1 MAVKKKAARGGLG
14 KGLDLLIPV
23 EPAEKEEKDVVVLKT
38 SMLEPNKEQPR
49 KSFDSEKI
57 DELAQSIKQYGII
70 QPIIVCKKDDYY
82 QIIAGERRWRAAK
95 KAGVKEVPV
104 VVKEYADREIA
115 EISLIE
121 NIQREDLN
129 PIEEALSYKQLI
141 DDYHLTQEELAQR
154 VSKSRTVITNAMR
167 LLKLHK
173 DVQKMLVDGRLSA
186 GHARAILALEDPKQQ
201 LKIANEVVEKN
212 LSVRQTEELVK
223 ELNEAKPSAKKKAK
237 NDDDMGFIYR
247 DLEKKMTAAL
257 GTKVKIKRKDKGK
270 GKIEISYFTE
280 DELDRLYGI
289 INKGAK

>member
-23 EPAEKEEKDVVVLKT
+23 ETAEKEEKDVVVLKT

-104 VVKEYADREIA
+104 VVKEYSDREIA

-212 LSVRQTEELVK
+212 LSVRQTEDLVK

>member
-104 VVKEYADREIA
+104 VVKE
-115 EISLIE
+115 
-121 NIQREDLN
+121 
-129 PIEEALSYKQLI
+129 
-141 DDYHLTQEELAQR
+141 
-154 VSKSRTVITNAMR
+154 
-167 LLKLHK
+167 
-173 DVQKMLVDGRLSA
+173 
-186 GHARAILALEDPKQQ
+186 
-201 LKIANEVVEKN
+201 
-212 LSVRQTEELVK
+212 
-223 ELNEAKPSAKKKAK
+223 
-237 NDDDMGFIYR
+237 
-247 DLEKKMTAAL
+247 
-257 GTKVKIKRKDKGK
+257 
-270 GKIEISYFTE
+270 
-280 DELDRLYGI
+280 
-289 INKGAK
+289 

>member
-1 MAVKKKAARGGLG
+1 KNVIL
-14 KGLDLLIPV
+14 
-23 EPAEKEEKDVVVLKT
+23 LKT
-38 SMLEPNKEQPR
+38 SMIEPNKGQPR
-49 KSFDSEKI
+49 KTFDDAKI
-57 DELAQSIKQYGII
+57 EELAQSIKQYGII
-70 QPIIVCKKDDYY
+70 QPIIVSKKDDYY

-104 VVKEYADREIA
+104 VVKDYSDREVA

-129 PIEEALSYKQLI
+129 PIEEAQSYKQLI
-141 DDYHLTQEELAQR
+141 DEYHLTQEELAQR

-173 DVQKMLVDGRLSA
+173 DVQKMLVDGTISA
-186 GHARAILALEDPKQQ
+186 GHARALLALEDQKQQ
-201 LKIANEVVEKN
+201 LQIAKEIQEKN
-212 LSVRQTEELVK
+212 LSVRETEDLVK
-223 ELNEAKPSAKKKAK
+223 ALNEKKPSTKKKEK
-237 NDDDMGFIYR
+237 DDGMGFIYR

-270 GKIEISYFTE
+270 GKIEISYFSE

>member
-1 MAVKKKAARGGLG
+1 MAVKKKAAKGGLG
-14 KGLDLLIPV
+14 KGLDLLIPGAT
-23 EPAEKEEKDVVVLKT
+23 EEKEEKDVVLLKT
-38 SMLEPNKEQPR
+38 SMIEPNKDQPR
-49 KSFDSEKI
+49 KTFDEEKI
-57 DELAQSIKQYGII
+57 EELAESIKQYGII
-70 QPIIVCKKDDYY
+70 QPIIVSKKDDYY

-95 KAGVKEVPV
+95 KAGIKEVPV
-104 VVKEYADREIA
+104 VVKDYSDREIA

-141 DDYHLTQEELAQR
+141 EEYHLTQEELAQR

-173 DVQKMLVDGRLSA
+173 DVQKMLVNGDISA
-186 GHARAILALEDPKQQ
+186 GHARALLALEDPKQQ
-201 LKIANEVVEKN
+201 LQIAKEIKEKN
-212 LSVRQTEELVK
+212 LSVRETEDLIK
-223 ELNEAKPSAKKKAK
+223 TLNEKKPSAKKKEK
-237 NDDDMGFIYR
+237 DDGMGFIYR

-270 GKIEISYFTE
+270 GKIEISYFSE

>member
-1 MAVKKKAARGGLG
+1 MAVKKKAAKGGLG
-14 KGLDLLIPV
+14 KGLDLLIPGAS
-23 EPAEKEEKDVVVLKT
+23 EEKEEKDVVLLKT
-38 SMLEPNKEQPR
+38 SMIEPNKDQPR
-49 KSFDSEKI
+49 KTFDEEKI
-57 DELAQSIKQYGII
+57 AELAESIKQYGII
-70 QPIIVCKKDDYY
+70 QPIIVSKKDDYY

-95 KAGVKEVPV
+95 KAGIKEVPV
-104 VVKEYADREIA
+104 VVKDYSDREIA

-141 DDYHLTQEELAQR
+141 EEYHLTQEELAQR

-173 DVQKMLVDGRLSA
+173 DVQKMLVNGDISA
-186 GHARAILALEDPKQQ
+186 GHARALLALEDPKQQ
-201 LKIANEVVEKN
+201 LQIAKEIKEKN
-212 LSVRQTEELVK
+212 LSVRETEDLIK
-223 ELNEAKPSAKKKAK
+223 TLNEKKPSAKKKEK
-237 NDDDMGFIYR
+237 DDGMGFIYR

-270 GKIEISYFTE
+270 GKIEISYFSE

>member
-1 MAVKKKAARGGLG
+1 MAVKKKAAKGGLG

-23 EPAEKEEKDVVVLKT
+23 EPDEKDEKNVVVLKT

-57 DELAQSIKQYGII
+57 DELARSIKQYGII

-95 KAGVKEVPV
+95 KAGIKEVPV
-104 VVKEYADREIA
+104 VIKEYSDREIA

-141 DDYHLTQEELAQR
+141 DEYHLTQEELAQR
-154 VSKSRTVITNAMR
+154 VSKSRTVITNALR

-173 DVQKMLVDGRLSA
+173 DVQKMLVDGVISA
-186 GHARAILALEDPKQQ
+186 GHARAILALEDETQQ
-201 LKIANEVVEKN
+201 RKVANEVAEKN
-212 LSVRQTEELVK
+212 LSVRQTEDLVNDLK
-223 ELNEAKPSAKKKAK
+223 EARPASKKKAK
-237 NDDDMGFIYR
+237 KDDEMGFIYR

>member
-1 MAVKKKAARGGLG
+1 MAKKKSNRGGLG

-104 VVKEYADREIA
+104 VVKEYSDREIA

-212 LSVRQTEELVK
+212 LSVRQTEDLVK

-237 NDDDMGFIYR
+237 KDDDMGFIYR

>member
-104 VVKEYADREIA
+104 VVKEYSDREIA

-173 DVQKMLVDGRLSA
+173 DVQKMLVDMEK
-186 GHARAILALEDPKQQ
+186 HVDQMITRAERQ
-201 LKIANEVVEKN
+201 KID
-212 LSVRQTEELVK
+212 
-223 ELNEAKPSAKKKAK
+223 PSASQFHRPVDGSFEPPVQMRIGGLIPWK
-237 NDDDMGFIYR
+237 R
-247 DLEKKMTAAL
+247 VLVDL
-257 GTKVKIKRKDKGK
+257 
-270 GKIEISYFTE
+270 
-280 DELDRLYGI
+280 
-289 INKGAK
+289 

>member
-1 MAVKKKAARGGLG
+1 M
-14 KGLDLLIPV
+14 
-23 EPAEKEEKDVVVLKT
+23 
-38 SMLEPNKEQPR
+38 
-49 KSFDSEKI
+49 
-57 DELAQSIKQYGII
+57 
-70 QPIIVCKKDDYY
+70 
-82 QIIAGERRWRAAK
+82 
-95 KAGVKEVPV
+95 
-104 VVKEYADREIA
+104 
-115 EISLIE
+115 
-121 NIQREDLN
+121 
-129 PIEEALSYKQLI
+129 I

-212 LSVRQTEELVK
+212 LSVRQTEDLVK

-237 NDDDMGFIYR
+237 KDDDMGFIYR

>member
-1 MAVKKKAARGGLG
+1 MAVKKKATKGGLG
-14 KGLDLLIPV
+14 KGLDLLIPGAA
-23 EPAEKEEKDVVVLKT
+23 EEKEEKDVVLLKT
-38 SMLEPNKEQPR
+38 SMIEPNKDQPR
-49 KSFDSEKI
+49 KTFDEEKI
-57 DELAQSIKQYGII
+57 AELAESIKQYGII
-70 QPIIVCKKDDYY
+70 QPIIVSKKDDYY

-95 KAGVKEVPV
+95 KAGIKEVPV
-104 VVKEYADREIA
+104 VVKDYSDREIA

-141 DDYHLTQEELAQR
+141 EEYHLTQEELAQR
-154 VSKSRTVITNAMR
+154 VSKSRTVMANAMR

-173 DVQKMLVDGRLSA
+173 DVQKMLVNGDISA
-186 GHARAILALEDPKQQ
+186 GHARALLALEDPKQQ
-201 LKIANEVVEKN
+201 LQIAKEIKEKN
-212 LSVRQTEELVK
+212 LSVRETEDLIK
-223 ELNEAKPSAKKKAK
+223 TLNEKKPSAKKKEK
-237 NDDDMGFIYR
+237 DDGMGFIYR

-270 GKIEISYFTE
+270 GKIEISYFSE

>member
-82 QIIAGERRWRAAK
+82 RIIAGERRWRAAK

-104 VVKEYADREIA
+104 VVKEYSDREIA

-212 LSVRQTEELVK
+212 LSVRQTEDLVK